1 MTSERHRNHCTLVS
15 GLKYNMLKKP
25 TSPCIYIT
33 VTAAASLKNIS
44 TLVIMMKIVNFMT
57 IISFII
63 ILL

>member
-1 MTSERHRNHCTLVS
+1 MNSDRHRNRCTLVS
-15 GLKYNMLKKP
+15 GLKYDMLKKP
-25 TSPCIYIT
+25 TSLCIYIT

-44 TLVIMMKIVNFMT
+44 TSVIMTIMNYMT

>member
-44 TLVIMMKIVNFMT
+44 TLVIMKIMNFMT
-57 IISFII
+57 IISVII